1 MSIRV
6 AHRVGRLHA
15 QRTHPQGQ
23 LDAAVEPAAERAAH
37 PGLVEEAAARPQ
49 MNRPE
54 RVIFTAYVA
63 MGILIVL
70 FLAATAMVWWLGG

>member
-1 MSIRV
+1 
-6 AHRVGRLHA
+6 
-15 QRTHPQGQ
+15 
-23 LDAAVEPAAERAAH
+23 
-37 PGLVEEAAARPQ
+37 LVEEAAARPQ